1 MDRLPKVFA
10 NPINKEINNEQ
21 KYFRSDKDI
30 PSKITVYDIDNI
42 INSNRFNYM
51 TRLRING
58 LEKKVIKRVNNYL
71 LTIDNEKIL
80 IDSIKSIEAI

>member
-21 KYFRSDKDI
+21 KYFRSDKDV

-80 IDSIKSIEAI
+80 IDGIKSIEVI

>member
-30 PSKITVYDIDNI
+30 LSKITVYDIDNI

-80 IDSIKSIEAI
+80 IDGIKSIEVI

>member
-30 PSKITVYDIDNI
+30 PSRFTIYDIDNI

-58 LEKKVIKRVNNYL
+58 LERKVIKRVDNYL
-71 LTIDNEKIL
+71 LTIDNERIL
-80 IDSIKSIEAI
+80 IDSIKSIDVI

>member
-80 IDSIKSIEAI
+80 IDSIKSIEII

>member
-80 IDSIKSIEAI
+80 IDGIKSIEVI

>member
-71 LTIDNEKIL
+71 LTIDNEEIL
-80 IDSIKSIEAI
+80 IDTIKNIDVI

>member
-80 IDSIKSIEAI
+80 IDSIRSIEAI

>member
-80 IDSIKSIEAI
+80 IDSIRSIEVI